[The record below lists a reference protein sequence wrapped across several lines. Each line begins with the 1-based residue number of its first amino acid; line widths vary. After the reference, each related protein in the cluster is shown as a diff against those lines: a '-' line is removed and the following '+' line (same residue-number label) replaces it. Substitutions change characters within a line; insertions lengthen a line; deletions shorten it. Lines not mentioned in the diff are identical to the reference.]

1 MMKNRLLPILALA
14 FTICVAPVA
23 ALAEMAVPRSTAEI
37 TLSFA
42 PVVKSTA
49 KSVVNVYTRKVVAER
64 RFSPF
69 GNDPFFRRFFDRGG
83 PFGSVPRNRVQ
94 RSLGSGVI
102 VDDTGIIVTN
112 EHVVKGADDITV
124 VLSDK
129 REFDAKVML
138 RDPRTDLAI
147 LQIDPGGST
156 LEALPLRDSDEIS
169 VGDLVLAI
177 GNPFGVG
184 QTVTNGIIS
193 AVGRTE
199 VNKADY
205 QFYIQTDA
213 AINPGNSGGALVDMA
228 GNLIGINT
236 AIFSRSGGSNG
247 IGFAIPANMVRTV
260 VRSALSGDEAVQ
272 RPWAGASLQEVTS
285 DLAESLGLDR
295 PRGALI
301 RAMVD
306 ESPLQKAGLKVG
318 DVLLTIDKHEIEN
331 SREFI
336 SRFTSRPLGST
347 VRVKYMRGG
356 KVRASQVN
364 LVAAPENTPRNET
377 LIEGDNPFSG
387 LKVANLSPAVAD
399 ELQIDPR
406 ETGVVV
412 MKLDPGSVAR
422 NVGFRRGDIIKKVNR
437 DDVNMVED
445 LQRAAEDD
453 PRKWVVTVKRR
464 GRTSTFRLRY

>member
-1 MMKNRLLPILALA
+1 MNFKTLALFSA
-14 FTICVAPVA
+14 LVA
-23 ALAEMAVPRSTAEI
+23 AAGFSSPAKAEMAVPKSVAEI

-42 PVVKSTA
+42 PVVKQTA
-49 KSVVNVYTRKVVAER
+49 VSVVNVYTRKVVQQR
-64 RFSPF
+64 VFSPF

-83 PFGSVPRNRVQ
+83 PFGGVPRKRVQ

-102 VDDTGIIVTN
+102 VDDKGIIVTN
-112 EHVVKGADDITV
+112 EHVIKGADDITV

-138 RDPRTDLAI
+138 RDPRTDLAV
-147 LQIDPGGST
+147 LRIDPEGSR
-156 LEALPLRDSDEIS
+156 LQALPLRDSDDIF

-193 AVGRTE
+193 AIGRTD
-199 VNKADY
+199 VNRADY
-205 QFYIQTDA
+205 QYYIQTDA

-236 AIFSRSGGSNG
+236 AIFSRSGGSHG

-260 VRSALSGDEAVQ
+260 IRSALSGDLSVR

-285 DLAESLGLDR
+285 DLAESLDLDR
-295 PRGALI
+295 PRGALV
-301 RAMVD
+301 RALLPA
-306 ESPLQKAGLKVG
+306 SPLKDAGIRVG
-318 DVLLTIDKHEIEN
+318 DVLLAINKKNVEN

-336 SRFTSRPLGST
+336 SRFTSLQIGKRARVTYMRNGKVKST
-347 VRVKYMRGG
+347 RVKLT
-356 KVRASQVN
+356 AP
-364 LVAAPENTPRNET
+364 PENVPRNET

-399 ELQIDPR
+399 ELRIDPR
-406 ETGVVV
+406 ATGVIVT
-412 MKLDPGSVAR
+412 KRERGSIAAEI
-422 NVGFRRGDIIKKVNR
+422 GFRRGDIIKKVNR
-437 DDVNMVED
+437 VDVERVED
-445 LQRAAEDD
+445 LAELANEKT
-453 PRKWVVTVKRR
+453 RSWRVQITRG
-464 GRTSTFRLRY
+464 GRTSTFRFRY